1 MAKRGDPYFGFQFR
15 LELQG
20 VFEGGFAEVSGLAAT
35 TQVEDF
41 REGGVNDYTHKFP
54 KETTFDNL
62 VLKRGLADT
71 RKLWQWHLNV
81 VRGKIERTTI
91 TIVLQDKQL
100 AELHRWSYKE
110 AYPVKWT
117 GPEIKAD
124 SNTVAF
130 ETLEFAHH
138 GYAE

>member
-1 MAKRGDPYFGFQFR
+1 MARKPDPYLGFQFR
-15 LELQG
+15 IEIQG
-20 VFEGGFAEVSGLAAT
+20 VFEGGFAEVSGMNAT

-41 REGGVNDYTHKFP
+41 REGGVNEFAYKLP

-71 RKLWQWHLNV
+71 RKLWEWHLDV
-81 VRGKIERTTI
+81 VRGKIKRTTI
-91 TIVLQDKQL
+91 TVVLQDKQRE
-100 AELHRWSYKE
+100 ELHRWSYKD

-117 GPEIKAD
+117 GPDIKAD
-124 SNTVAF
+124 GNTVAF

-138 GYAE
+138 GYA